1 MTILVIVA
9 HPDDEVLGCG
19 ATIAK
24 WSDLGESV
32 HILIMAEG
40 VTSRDVV
47 RNTNINH
54 QELLL
59 LKKSAEDARKVL
71 GAVSTKLLNFP
82 DNRMDALNLLDVI
95 KEIEKEIDRL
105 RPHTV
110 VTHHSGDLNIDHR
123 IIHEAVITACRP
135 QPGHTV
141 NRILAFEVVSSTE
154 WQSTGS
160 NAIFQ
165 PNLFEDVSI
174 TIDRKIKAL
183 KSYEAEMRKWPHA
196 RSLKNVEYLARWR
209 GASVGCEAAEA
220 FMLIREIAH

>member
-220 FMLIREIAH
+220 FMLIREIIH

>member
-1 MTILVIVA
+1 
-9 HPDDEVLGCG
+9 
-19 ATIAK
+19 
-24 WSDLGESV
+24 
-32 HILIMAEG
+32 LIMAEG